1 MTPQKLEALSKKSFS
16 PISLLG
22 ARFKSSKYWSIYH
35 ARYWLRWQLRFQ
47 TSRPPRPWTKIHFL
61 KRLPGC
67 TVVFL
72 ALFVLVATGFSQE
85 DMRFVD
91 NSVFVKPERP
101 AVLFN
106 HDTHNEKSD
115 IEDCSSCHHLYE
127 NGKLL
132 EDESSEDQ
140 SCSDCHGRKDTGS
153 TVSLRKAFHLNCKG
167 CHLENNAG
175 PIMCGQCHQKNPKTG
190 S

>member
-1 MTPQKLEALSKKSFS
+1 MTPQKLAALLKKSFS

-22 ARFKSSKYWSIYH
+22 ARFKSSKYWSLYH

-47 TSRPPRPWTKIHFL
+47 TSRPPRPWTKIRFL

-67 TVVFL
+67 IVVFL
-72 ALFVLVATGFSQE
+72 ALFVLVANGFSQE

-91 NSVFVKPERP
+91 NSVFVKPARP
-101 AVLFN
+101 AVLFD

-140 SCSDCHGRKDTGS
+140 SCSDCHGRKDTGN

-175 PIMCGQCHQKNPKTG
+175 PIMCGQCHQTKPKTG